1 MDIKD
6 FRQEE
11 WQTLYNVYLA
21 AQGLVLNP
29 KLVELINDNAKTSVD
44 LDLRLLLQNL
54 QEYNEQHGGN
64 SYAAKKWDD
73 ICERYDFF
81 KNKISLSLQEDKQK
95 LYDNK

>member
-1 MDIKD
+1 MDSKD
-6 FRQEE
+6 FRHEE

-21 AQGLVLNP
+21 AQSLVLNP
-29 KLVELINDNAKTSVD
+29 KMVKMVNDNAKTNID
-44 LDLRLLLQNL
+44 LDLRMLLQNL

-64 SYAAKKWDD
+64 SYAAKSWDD

-81 KNKISLSLQEDKQK
+81 KNKISLSLQEEKQK